1 MIMRRTGRIARLSRM
16 RATAMTAPTT
26 NHFGFGSEK
35 LPNASRPAH
44 TMKTPIRVT
53 WPANQAMV
61 LSPTPD
67 TATE

>member
-1 MIMRRTGRIARLSRM
+1 MAVAVFGVSVMALFRLETAATPTGFMHA
-16 RATAMTAPTT
+16 
-26 NHFGFGSEK
+26 
-35 LPNASRPAH
+35 
-44 TMKTPIRVT
+44 PIRVT